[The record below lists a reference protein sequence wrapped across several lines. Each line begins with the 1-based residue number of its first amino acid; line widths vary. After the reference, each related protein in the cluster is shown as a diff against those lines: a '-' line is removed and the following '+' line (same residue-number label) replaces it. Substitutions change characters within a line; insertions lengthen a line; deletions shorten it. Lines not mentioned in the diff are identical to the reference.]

1 MTLSLYGWQFVRKDT
16 DEQQALSQPALAVRQ
31 PDDGALMIAPSGAYG
46 TYMDLSGQDSKN
58 ESGLITKYREMSL
71 HPECDSAIEEI
82 VNEAITTEEDVCV
95 KINLNKVK
103 LPDGAKKKINDSFE
117 EIINLLLFNEQGYQI
132 FHRWYTDGRLFYQ
145 ILIDP
150 ANPTSGIAD
159 VRYIDPRKIKKV
171 REIAKK
177 RSKGSEVAGEGA
189 ELTKVVNEYFI
200 YNEKG
205 FQMRNGSSSTQGLRV
220 SADSI
225 VYVTS
230 GVTDTN
236 GTTVLSYLHR
246 AIRTL
251 NQLRAIEDAA
261 LIYKLTRS
269 IDRRVWYIDVGN
281 LPKMKAEAYVRDIM
295 VKQKNKIVYD
305 ASTGEVRDDRRF
317 QTMQEDYFLP
327 RREGGRGT
335 EVTNLQGGQGFE
347 NMDSVDY
354 FKQQLYMSLRV
365 PVNRLNPDN
374 PFTTGGATITTRDE
388 IKFAKFIDRLRTRF
402 CHLFYDLLKTHMVLK
417 GIIKIEDWDELKKG
431 IKFDFA
437 RDSYFL
443 ELKDNDIL
451 QNRGQVQ
458 QLIDPYVGKYFSHE
472 WCRENIWKQ
481 NDEEQKDQ
489 DEKIQEEMQNSILN
503 PPINPETGEP
513 MPGIDTSM
521 DPMAGM
527 IPPAEDQ
534 QPLDDGAPR
543 SKSDGGGPPAAKPEK
558 ANKTYERLKG
568 PKTGK

>member
-1 MTLSLYGWQFVRKDT
+1 MVSLYGWQFVRKDS
-16 DEQQALSQPALAVRQ
+16 DENAALTQPALAVKQ
-31 PDDGALMIAPSGAYG
+31 ADDGALTIAASGAFG
-46 TYMDLSGQDSKN
+46 TYLDLEANSKN
-58 ESGLITKYREMSL
+58 EGALITKYRDMAL
-71 HPECDSAIEEI
+71 HPECDSAVEEI
-82 VNEAITTEEDVCV
+82 VNEAITTEEDVTV

-103 LPDGAKKKINDSFE
+103 LPDSAKKKISDSFD
-117 EIINLLLFNEQGYQI
+117 EILNLLMFHDQGYNI

-150 ANPTSGIAD
+150 LNPTNGIAD
-159 VRYIDPRKIKKV
+159 VRYIDPRKIKKI

-177 RSKGSEVAGEGA
+177 RGKGSEVAGEGA
-189 ELTKVVNEYFI
+189 ELTRVINEYYI

-205 FQMRNGSSSTQGLRV
+205 FAMRNGASSTTGLRV
-220 SADSI
+220 AADTI

-236 GTTVLSYLHR
+236 GVTVLSYLHR

-281 LPKMKAEAYVRDIM
+281 LPKMKAEQYVRDIM
-295 VKQKNKIVYD
+295 VKQKNKVVYD

-388 IKFAKFIDRLRTRF
+388 IKFAKFIDRLRTQF
-402 CHLFYDLLKTHMVLK
+402 SHLFAELLKRHMVLK
-417 GIIKIEDWDELKKG
+417 GIIKIEDWDEIKHQ

-451 QNRGQVQ
+451 QNRAQVA
-458 QLIDPYVGKYFSHE
+458 QLMDPYVGKIFSHE
-472 WCRENIWKQ
+472 YMRTNIWKQ
-481 NDEEQKDQ
+481 TEEEQK
-489 DEKIQEEMQNSILN
+489 EEDKRIKEELKNPVLN
-503 PPINPETGEP
+503 PPMLDGEP
-513 MPGIDTSM
+513 VPGM
-521 DPMAGM
+521 DNGM
-527 IPPAEDQ
+527 GDPSDGMDSIPAAEDQ
-534 QPLDDGAPR
+534 QPLD
-543 SKSDGGGPPAAKPEK
+543 SGGPRGKEAKSPEK
-558 ANKTYERLKG
+558 ANKTYERLKK
-568 PKTGK
+568 PAKGK